1 MESIERTSCY
11 DTEEDIKPKGFEIIS
26 LGDEIKVN
34 PSGLVLI
41 SNKDIEDTTDQTI
54 QLLIDQYIYEKCIEH
69 NFELGKKYFGYEILK
84 KHLNESINWATRAL
98 KLCLQSL
105 MIPRTIKQD
114 FPIINANKLMIDNTK
129 RLVPSINTIEI
140 EVISPIAIQIKL
152 AKQASNNIL

>member
-69 NFELGKKYFGYEILK
+69 KM
-84 KHLNESINWATRAL
+84 AL
-98 KLCLQSL
+98 
-105 MIPRTIKQD
+105 
-114 FPIINANKLMIDNTK
+114 
-129 RLVPSINTIEI
+129 
-140 EVISPIAIQIKL
+140 SPILTGVRYRQVRAPCWQMPNRDKPEP
-152 AKQASNNIL
+152 ILSILSCKFVCRRPIYD